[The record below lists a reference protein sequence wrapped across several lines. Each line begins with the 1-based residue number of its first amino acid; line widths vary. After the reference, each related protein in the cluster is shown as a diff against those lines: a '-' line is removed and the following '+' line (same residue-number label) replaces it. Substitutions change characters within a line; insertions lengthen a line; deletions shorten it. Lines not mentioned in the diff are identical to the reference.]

1 MMTSKAKPRRGL
13 TAVASRF
20 NGWGRSD
27 KGKACRRYATFP
39 MLVLFLVSLVLAVHA
54 QPNSQFSILNSQL
67 VRDYDI
73 LFHEAMLQRQKGNH
87 DAAFDLLTRCTEL
100 QPDASEA
107 YFFLGQYFSEMQQ
120 PDHAL
125 EYFSKAAA
133 LQPTITTYME
143 TLAQAHIQKG
153 QYAEATAV
161 VERLYEQNKGR
172 QDLLETLY
180 RLYLQQEDYEQ
191 AIGVL
196 ERIEQI
202 DGKSERT
209 SLSKSGLYAK
219 MNDHQRAVDEMRQ
232 LAEQYPNDLN
242 YRTVYANTLL
252 MNDEEDAALSVLRQ
266 VLSEEPDNVGAQRV
280 SRVYYLRQGDTE
292 HADSITRAILLN
304 PKAQTEDKI
313 YQLRQVIAENEQ
325 QGGDS
330 TEVLTLFHEM
340 LAQPNPDADIAVLQA
355 AYMDLKQMPRD
366 SIAVALRQV
375 LQLAPDNASARLHL
389 VQYAWE
395 DEDNDRVVELCQQA
409 RQYNPEEMAFYYYQ
423 GMAYYRQDD
432 REHALEAFQ
441 NGINVITDQS
451 HPDIVSDFYAVM
463 GDLLHQKGREQEA
476 FAAYDSCLQ
485 WKPDNVGC
493 LNNYAYYLSLRGIRL
508 DEAEQMS
515 YKTIKEEP
523 QNATYLDTYAWIL
536 FVQGRYS
543 EARIYIDQALQNDS
557 VPSHDVLEHAGDI
570 YAQCG
575 DTATAL
581 DYWQQALDKNPADKA
596 LMRKIKKKKYIK

>member
-1 MMTSKAKPRRGL
+1 
-13 TAVASRF
+13 
-20 NGWGRSD
+20 
-27 KGKACRRYATFP
+27 
-39 MLVLFLVSLVLAVHA
+39 
-54 QPNSQFSILNSQL
+54 
-67 VRDYDI
+67 
-73 LFHEAMLQRQKGNH
+73 MLQRQKGNH
-87 DAAFDLLTRCTEL
+87 DAAFDLLTRCIEL
-100 QPDASEA
+100 RPEASEA
-107 YFFLGQYFSEMQQ
+107 YFFLGQYFTEMQQ
-120 PDHAL
+120 ADRAL
-125 EYFSKAAA
+125 EYFARAAA
-133 LQPTITTYME
+133 LEPANTTYME
-143 TLAQAHIQKG
+143 TLAQAHIQKD

-161 VERLYEQNKGR
+161 VERLYNQNKGR

-242 YRTVYANTLL
+242 YRTIYANTLL
-252 MNDEEDAALSVLRQ
+252 MNDEEDEARDILRQ
-266 VLSEEPDNVGAQRV
+266 VLADEPDNVGAQRV
-280 SRVYYLRQGDTE
+280 LRVYFLRQGDTAS
-292 HADSITRAILLN
+292 ADSITRAILLN
-304 PKAQTEDKI
+304 PKAQSDDKV

-330 TEVLTLFHEM
+330 TEVLALFREM
-340 LAQPNPDADIAVLQA
+340 LAQPQPDADIAVLQA
-355 AYMDLKQMPRD
+355 AYMDLKKMPRD
-366 SIAVALRQV
+366 SIAAALEHV
-375 LQLAPDNASARLHL
+375 LLLAPDNASARLHL

-395 DEDNDRVVELCQQA
+395 DEDDKRIIELCRQA

-432 REHALEAFQ
+432 HDNALEAFQ
-441 NGINVITDQS
+441 NGINVITDES

-493 LNNYAYYLSLRGIRL
+493 LNNYAYYLSLRAMRL
-508 DEAEQMS
+508 DDAEQMS
-515 YKTIKEEP
+515 YKTIKAEP

-536 FVQGRYS
+536 FVQGRYA

-557 VPSHDVLEHAGDI
+557 LPSHDVLEHAGDI

-575 DTATAL
+575 DIAQAL
-581 DYWQQALDKNPADKA
+581 TYWQQALADDPTDR
-596 LMRKIKKKKYIK
+596 LLIRKIKKKKYIK

>member
-1 MMTSKAKPRRGL
+1 MIRFVS
-13 TAVASRF
+13 VFFASF
-20 NGWGRSD
+20 
-27 KGKACRRYATFP
+27 
-39 MLVLFLVSLVLAVHA
+39 LVLAISA
-54 QPNSQFSILNSQL
+54 QPNSQFSTLNSQFD
-67 VRDYDI
+67 RDYDI

-100 QPDASEA
+100 RPEASES
-107 YFFLGQYFSEMQQ
+107 YFFLGQYYTEMQQ
-120 PDHAL
+120 ADRAL
-125 EYFSKAAA
+125 EYFARAAA
-133 LQPTITTYME
+133 LEPANTTYME
-143 TLAQAHIQKG
+143 TLAQAHIQKD

-180 RLYLQQEDYEQ
+180 RLYLQQEDYTQ

-242 YRTVYANTLL
+242 YRTIYAHTLL
-252 MNDEEDAALSVLRQ
+252 MNDQEDEARDVLRH
-266 VLSEEPDNVGAQRV
+266 VLAEEPDNVGAQRV
-280 SRVYYLRQGDTE
+280 LRVYYLRQGDTAS
-292 HADSITRAILLN
+292 ADSITRAILLN
-304 PKAQTEDKI
+304 PKAQSEDKI

-330 TEVLTLFHEM
+330 TEVLALFRQM
-340 LAQPNPDADIAVLQA
+340 LAQPQPDADIAVLQA

-366 SIAVALRQV
+366 SIAAALEQV
-375 LQLAPDNASARLHL
+375 LLLAPDNASARLHL

-395 DEDNDRVVELCQQA
+395 DEDDNRIIELCRQA

-432 REHALEAFQ
+432 RDNALEAFQ

-493 LNNYAYYLSLRGIRL
+493 LNNYAYYLSLRAMRL

-515 YKTIKEEP
+515 YKTIKAEP

-536 FVQGRYS
+536 FVQGRYA

-557 VPSHDVLEHAGDI
+557 LPSHDVLEHAGDI

-575 DTATAL
+575 DIGQAL
-581 DYWQQALDKNPADKA
+581 NYWQQALADEPTDR
-596 LMRKIKKKKYIK
+596 LLIRKIKKKKYIK

>member
-1 MMTSKAKPRRGL
+1 MIRL
-13 TAVASRF
+13 VNVFFVAF
-20 NGWGRSD
+20 
-27 KGKACRRYATFP
+27 
-39 MLVLFLVSLVLAVHA
+39 LVLAVNA

-67 VRDYDI
+67 NQFSILTSQLARDYDI

-87 DAAFDLLTRCTEL
+87 DAAFDLLSRCIEL
-100 QPDASEA
+100 RPEASEA
-107 YFFLGQYFSEMQQ
+107 YFFLGQYFTEMQQ
-120 PDHAL
+120 ADRAL
-125 EYFSKAAA
+125 EYFARAAA
-133 LQPTITTYME
+133 LEPANTTYMK
-143 TLAQAHIQKG
+143 TLAQAHIQKD

-161 VERLYEQNKGR
+161 VERLYNQNKGR

-242 YRTVYANTLL
+242 YRTIYANTLL
-252 MNDEEDAALSVLRQ
+252 MNDEEDEARDILRQ
-266 VLSEEPDNVGAQRV
+266 VLSDEPDNVGAQRV
-280 SRVYYLRQGDTE
+280 LRVYFLRQGDTAS
-292 HADSITRAILLN
+292 ADSITRAILLN
-304 PKAQTEDKI
+304 PKAQSDDKV

-330 TEVLTLFHEM
+330 TEVLALFREM
-340 LAQPNPDADIAVLQA
+340 LAQPQPDADIAVLQA
-355 AYMDLKQMPRD
+355 AYMDLKKMPRD
-366 SIAVALRQV
+366 SIAAALEHV
-375 LQLAPDNASARLHL
+375 LLLAPDNASARLHL

-395 DEDNDRVVELCQQA
+395 DEDDKRIIELCRQA

-432 REHALEAFQ
+432 HDNALEAFQ
-441 NGINVITDQS
+441 NGINVITDES

-493 LNNYAYYLSLRGIRL
+493 LNNYAYYLSLRAMRL
-508 DEAEQMS
+508 DDAEQMS
-515 YKTIKEEP
+515 YKTIKAEP
-523 QNATYLDTYAWIL
+523 QNATYLDTYACIL
-536 FVQGRYS
+536 FVQGRYA

-557 VPSHDVLEHAGDI
+557 LPSHDVLEHAGDI

-575 DTATAL
+575 DIAQAL
-581 DYWQQALDKNPADKA
+581 TYWQQALADDPTDRL

>member
-1 MMTSKAKPRRGL
+1 MIRL
-13 TAVASRF
+13 VNVFFVAF
-20 NGWGRSD
+20 
-27 KGKACRRYATFP
+27 
-39 MLVLFLVSLVLAVHA
+39 LVLAVNA
-54 QPNSQFSILNSQL
+54 QPNSRLSIFNSQFK
-67 VRDYDI
+67 RDYDI

-87 DAAFDLLTRCTEL
+87 DAAFDLLSRCIEL
-100 QPDASEA
+100 RPEASEA
-107 YFFLGQYFSEMQQ
+107 YFFLGQYFTEMQQ
-120 PDHAL
+120 ADRAL
-125 EYFSKAAA
+125 EYFARAAA
-133 LQPTITTYME
+133 LEPANTTYME
-143 TLAQAHIQKG
+143 TLAQAHIQKD

-161 VERLYEQNKGR
+161 VERLYNQNKGR

-242 YRTVYANTLL
+242 YRTIYANTLL
-252 MNDEEDAALSVLRQ
+252 MNDEEDEARDILRQ
-266 VLSEEPDNVGAQRV
+266 VLADEPDNVGAQRV
-280 SRVYYLRQGDTE
+280 LRVYFLRQGDTAS
-292 HADSITRAILLN
+292 ADSITRAILLN
-304 PKAQTEDKI
+304 PKAQSDDKV

-330 TEVLTLFHEM
+330 TEVLALFREM
-340 LAQPNPDADIAVLQA
+340 LAQPQPDADIAVLQA
-355 AYMDLKQMPRD
+355 AYMDLKKMPRD
-366 SIAVALRQV
+366 SIAAALEHV
-375 LQLAPDNASARLHL
+375 LLLAPDNASARLHL

-395 DEDNDRVVELCQQA
+395 DEDDKRIIELCRQA

-432 REHALEAFQ
+432 HDNALEAFQ
-441 NGINVITDQS
+441 NGINVITDES

-493 LNNYAYYLSLRGIRL
+493 LNNYAYYLSLRAMRL
-508 DEAEQMS
+508 DDAEQMS
-515 YKTIKEEP
+515 YKTIKAEP

-536 FVQGRYS
+536 FVQGRYA

-557 VPSHDVLEHAGDI
+557 LPSHDVLEHAGDI

-575 DTATAL
+575 DIAQAL
-581 DYWQQALDKNPADKA
+581 TYWQQALADDPTDR
-596 LMRKIKKKKYIK
+596 LLIRKIKKKKYIK